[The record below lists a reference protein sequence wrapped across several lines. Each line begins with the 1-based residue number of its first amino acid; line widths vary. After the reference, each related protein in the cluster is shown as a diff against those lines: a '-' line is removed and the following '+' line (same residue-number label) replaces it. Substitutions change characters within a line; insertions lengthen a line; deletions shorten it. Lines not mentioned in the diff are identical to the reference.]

1 MKAGETRSKVSSGPS
16 RGEGGKIDAR
26 ITGTNRHKLPEKV
39 YPTITAPA
47 AARLSISS
55 DE

>member
-1 MKAGETRSKVSSGPS
+1 MKAGETRGKVSSGPS
-16 RGEGGKIDAR
+16 RGEGGKIGTR
-26 ITGTNRHKLPEKV
+26 VTGNKRHKLPEKV

-47 AARLSISS
+47 AASLSISS

>member
-1 MKAGETRSKVSSGPS
+1 MKAGETRGKVLSGPS
-16 RGEGGKIDAR
+16 RDEGGNIGAR
-26 ITGTNRHKLPEKV
+26 ITGTNRHKLPENV